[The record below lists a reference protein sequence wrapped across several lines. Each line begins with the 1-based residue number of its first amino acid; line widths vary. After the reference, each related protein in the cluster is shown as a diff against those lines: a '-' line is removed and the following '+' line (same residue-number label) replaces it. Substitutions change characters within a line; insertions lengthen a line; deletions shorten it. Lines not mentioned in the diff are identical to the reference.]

1 MGIYAGV
8 PIAGAGAY
16 KSPMDIRVHE
26 PGVLVYGATSISCA
40 LGLGGVSGNKLE
52 GDGTTPAG
60 RFPLR
65 RVMYRPDRLDRPETA
80 LPVRELRSDDG
91 WCDAPGDPEYNRL
104 VRLPHGAG
112 FEPLWRADGIYDVL
126 VELGYNDDPVIDG
139 RGSAVFLHLARAGY
153 PATEGCVALAL
164 GDLLALLAACPSGA
178 RLVVSPD
185 PP

>member
-26 PGVLVYGATSISCA
+26 PGVLVYGATSVSCA

-139 RGSAVFLHLARAGY
+139 RGSAVFLHLGRAGY